1 MGARSILSDSYEMI
15 MDEISRCEA
24 LDYCEDLEN
33 RKENSED
40 EDDNDEAQDDKA
52 EDDEDDFDLPEE

>member
-1 MGARSILSDSYEMI
+1 MI

-24 LDYCEDLEN
+24 LDYCENLEDGE
-33 RKENSED
+33 ENSKD
-40 EDDNDEAQDDKA
+40 ENDNDEAKDNKA